1 MIQTIFLNKLIFP
14 LIAFSSRIKVFHL
27 LLLLIFISPFSEG
40 VANNTIDLGR
50 ALFWNAIGWGT
61 LLAVITL
68 GFSKIK
74 LTQNEKYI
82 YFLIAFHLLT
92 IYTSKFLT
100 PVFGDQRGLSDM
112 LFLVPVNTATCILM
126 VYLINDKNK
135 LELFVSSLITF
146 FVILTIFHFSIWL
159 LGTNSLWKN
168 NARFSGIFWDP
179 NIHVRNVSIF
189 LAFLFTYKIKN
200 VRSVLHKA
208 FLILIAIL
216 GLVLANFSY
225 SRSGAVCLVIAI
237 LWASWK
243 NFSKKHFTWILIIV
257 SSLGVLFIA
266 STIQNRFKKD
276 SYVKGSTVID
286 FSTLQR
292 VFMIDSAFR
301 ILEDHW
307 LLGVGFGNFDNNYL
321 KHYHSPIAKPFL
333 KGKIVVT
340 SIHTW
345 FLKVWTEQGL
355 PGLLSIIAFSFLILK
370 RLWHISTKAR
380 DEKLVQITNC
390 VILGFFMFYF
400 FGITYHTFIY
410 EHFYWVIL
418 GFALCVIRIYSQ
430 EEESLVQS
438 VN

>member
-1 MIQTIFLNKLIFP
+1 MQTIIFSKFIFP
-14 LIAFSSRIKVFHL
+14 IIAFSSRIKLIHFL
-27 LLLLIFISPFSEG
+27 FILIFISPFSEG
-40 VANNTIDLGR
+40 VANDSVDIGR
-50 ALFWNAIGWGT
+50 ALLWNLLGWSS
-61 LLAVITL
+61 LLVTITL
-68 GFSKIK
+68 GMNKIRFSH
-74 LTQNEKYI
+74 QEKYI
-82 YFLIAFHLLT
+82 YLLIIFHLIT

-112 LFLVPVNTATCILM
+112 TLLIPVNVISCGLM
-126 VYLINDKNK
+126 VYYIKDKRK
-135 LELFVSSLITF
+135 LELFVNTLVTF
-146 FVILTIFHFSIWL
+146 FVLLTIFHFIIWIF
-159 LGTNSLWKN
+159 GINALWKD

-189 LAFLFTYKIKN
+189 LAFLFLYKIKN
-200 VRSVLHKA
+200 VKSLIQKSILISVSIMG
-208 FLILIAIL
+208 LILS
-216 GLVLANFSY
+216 NFSY
-225 SRSGAVCLVIAI
+225 SRSGAVCLVVAI

-243 NFSKKHFTWILIIV
+243 NFSKKHFTWILVVV
-257 SSLGVLFIA
+257 SILGTLFLA
-266 STIQNRFKKD
+266 STIENRFKKD
-276 SYVKGSTVID
+276 SFVKGSKVID

-292 VFMIDSAFR
+292 VLMIDSAFR
-301 ILEDHW
+301 ILEEHW

-321 KHYHSPIAKPFL
+321 KHYHSPLAKPFL

-345 FLKVWTEQGL
+345 FLKIWTEQGL
-355 PGLLSIIAFSFLILK
+355 LGLLSIIGFTFLILK

-390 VILGFFMFYF
+390 VILGLFMFYF

-430 EEESLVQS
+430 EEESLNQS
-438 VN
+438 VV